1 MPLVILQVYDR
12 IIPNQSYGTLT
23 MLVIGLSVALLLD
36 ALLRI
41 IRSYTIGWSGARFE
55 HLMATAAIER
65 LLNSNAT
72 AYGKDT
78 PGTHLARINAIDTLR
93 EFHSGQAKTLLI
105 DLPFVALFLAVTWF
119 IAGSLVLVP
128 IALLAALGVASLV
141 LGRKL
146 KESLKT
152 RNDVDE
158 RRYSF
163 IIEVLDGIHTVKGLA
178 MEAPMDRR
186 YERLQQG
193 AAMATY
199 DTAFLSNL
207 AQGMGTLFSNVTL
220 VAVVSAGALLVVG
233 GELSVGGLAACTLLA
248 GRIIQPMLRAAGLA
262 TQLESV
268 LIATDR
274 VAEIFETPSE
284 ADDRTVD
291 LLEITGAVEFRN
303 VSYRYDGDDK
313 DVLRNVNLNIRAGEM
328 IAISGEVGS
337 GKSTL
342 LSLLMRMAVPTE
354 GEILFD
360 GISTDQL
367 DPLRLREQIAYL
379 SQSPLVVSGT
389 IMENLTLFRKG
400 DAIDEAMKAGRLI
413 GLDQVVNRLPR
424 GYDTLIGAGAERKLP
439 VGVLQSIAN
448 ARALAGS
455 RPVIIFDSGETGLD
469 SLSNQKLH
477 NAFAT
482 LKGTATIIIVSFRPS
497 LTKLADRHFELR
509 DGELHEVTLTSDAEA
524 IGPGESK
531 PPQPKTSPSNR
542 LGLGLAT
549 GSGGA
554 Q

>member
-1 MPLVILQVYDR
+1 
-12 IIPNQSYGTLT
+12 
-23 MLVIGLSVALLLD
+23 
-36 ALLRI
+36 
-41 IRSYTIGWSGARFE
+41 
-55 HLMATAAIER
+55 
-65 LLNSNAT
+65 
-72 AYGKDT
+72 
-78 PGTHLARINAIDTLR
+78 
-93 EFHSGQAKTLLI
+93 
-105 DLPFVALFLAVTWF
+105 
-119 IAGSLVLVP
+119 
-128 IALLAALGVASLV
+128 
-141 LGRKL
+141 
-146 KESLKT
+146 
-152 RNDVDE
+152 
-158 RRYSF
+158 
-163 IIEVLDGIHTVKGLA
+163 

-268 LIATDR
+268 LIASDR
-274 VAEIFETPSE
+274 AAEIFETPSE